1 MIRVRYMVL
10 CYTRQNQCD
19 YIHRTACTLL
29 LLLLYDQPEN
39 PIMKN
44 RCVWTHDDGN
54 CSGGGGGGDEDDD
67 TQSRIV
73 FLPPRKTQTPS
84 QLFLFQL

>member
-1 MIRVRYMVL
+1 
-10 CYTRQNQCD
+10 
-19 YIHRTACTLL
+19 
-29 LLLLYDQPEN
+29 
-39 PIMKN
+39 MKN

-73 FLPPRKTQTPS
+73 FLPPQKTQTPS